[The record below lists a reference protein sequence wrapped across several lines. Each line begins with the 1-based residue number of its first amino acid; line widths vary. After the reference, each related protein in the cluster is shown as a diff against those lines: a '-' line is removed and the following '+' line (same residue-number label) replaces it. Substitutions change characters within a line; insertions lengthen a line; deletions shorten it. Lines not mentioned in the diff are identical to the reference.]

1 MNSLLK
7 KIKVHLKGM
16 APLKFKNFELQ
27 EKNAKDFIKNF
38 LSYNKIYDTV
48 YVSNGR
54 LQTLKNKRRSIGDIY
69 RITSYYFPRV
79 TLTTIYETLLENISE
94 NKALSSICV
103 STKMR
108 VYRATSNNE
117 KCYFNGEKIDEFG
130 VDFNNFTN
138 IKTVRSESGYWG
150 AAYTKEHL
158 KQIKI

>member
-1 MNSLLK
+1 MNEQLK
-7 KIKVHLKGM
+7 KIKLYLQNL
-16 APLKFKNFELQ
+16 APIKFKNFELT
-27 EKNAKDFIKNF
+27 EKNPKDFLVNF
-38 LSYNKIYDTV
+38 LKYNKEYDTV
-48 YVSNGR
+48 YCSNGR
-54 LQTLKNKRRSIGDIY
+54 VQTEKNKRRSVGDIY
-69 RITSYYFPRV
+69 RITSFYFPRV